1 MLTLKQITKNY
12 TTGNE
17 TVQAL
22 KGIDI
27 SFRSSEF
34 VAILGHSGCGKTT
47 MLNIIGGLD
56 KYSSGDL
63 VISGKST
70 KDFTDH
76 DWDTYRNHRVGFVF
90 QSYNLIEHQ
99 SVLANVELALTL
111 SGVSRAERLR
121 RAAEALTKV
130 GLGDQ
135 LSKKPNQ
142 MSGGQMQRVAIA
154 RALVNNPEILLADEP
169 TGALDSATSVQIM
182 ELIKEIAKDRLV
194 IMVTHNPELASEY
207 ATRTV
212 NLLDGNII
220 EDSDPYTPEEPIAT
234 EESAKKKRKRKDK
247 GAKKTSMSFFTAL
260 TLSFNN
266 LLTKK
271 ARTLLTSFAGS
282 IGIIG
287 IALILSISNGI
298 DAYIT
303 GVEEDTLSS
312 YPLQIEE
319 ATVNL
324 TDLMLNM
331 SGENT
336 GKNPHEMDKI
346 YSNDIMSEMIEVMTS
361 NLSQNNLE
369 AFRKFL
375 EGGASG
381 MEELTSGIQYK
392 YSTPLNI
399 YMADTS
405 NGIKQVNP
413 NKVIEKMGFATT
425 NSATSAMAQTNPM
438 MSDAWQELLDNRD
451 LLDKQYDI
459 LAGRMPS
466 AYNEIVIIADKNNE
480 ISDFTMYS
488 LGLKDSD
495 ELPQLMADIAAG
507 KEIKTVQTSYTYDEL
522 MALEYKLLINTDY
535 YKENENGVFEDM
547 SKDEDYMKSVLEK
560 SETIKVV
567 GIIKPSDEAVSSVM
581 TEGIGYEAALM
592 EHLIMKVNDS
602 AAVKAQKENKDVDI
616 FTGTHFPTEED
627 KKLNEQPLTME
638 IINNYINTLP
648 EKEKAEYSGAIQQ
661 MKMMGMPDEQIIEM
675 FEKARKENSTEATY
689 EGNLDILGVANINK
703 PSSILIYPKDFA
715 AKEAIGEIISE
726 YNDGVVEE
734 DKIEYTDYIGLLM
747 SSVTTIINAISY
759 VLIAFVSI
767 SLVVSSIMIGI
778 ITYISVLERTKE
790 IGILRAIG
798 ASKRDISRVFNA
810 ETLIVGLAAGAI
822 GIGLTLLLSIPINAI
837 IYSLTDIAGVAALP
851 PVGGVAL
858 VIISMVLTLISGLI
872 PAKFAAKKDP
882 VEALRS
888 E

>member
-1 MLTLKQITKNY
+1 MLTLKQIVKNY
-12 TTGNE
+12 TTGDE

-22 KGIDI
+22 KGVDI

-63 VISGKST
+63 IISGRST
-70 KDFTDH
+70 KEFTDH

-111 SGVSRAERLR
+111 SGVSRAERRR
-121 RAAEALTKV
+121 RAADALAKV

-135 LSKKPNQ
+135 LNKKPNQ

-154 RALVNNPEILLADEP
+154 RALVNDPEILLADEP
-169 TGALDSATSVQIM
+169 TGALDSQTSEQIM

-194 IMVTHNPELASEY
+194 IMVTHNPELASKY

-212 NLLDGNII
+212 HLLDGNII
-220 EDSDPYTPEEPIAT
+220 EDSDPYTPEESAVP
-234 EESAKKKRKRKDK
+234 EEPAKKKRKKKDK
-247 GAKKTSMSFFTAL
+247 NAKKTSMSFFTAL
-260 TLSFNN
+260 SLSFNN

-271 ARTLLTSFAGS
+271 ARTVLTSFAGS

-298 DAYIT
+298 DAYISS
-303 GVEEDTLSS
+303 VEEDTLSS

-319 ATVNL
+319 ATVNFN
-324 TDLMLNM
+324 DLLKNM
-331 SGENT
+331 AGEHT
-336 GKNPHEMDKI
+336 GETAHEMDKV
-346 YSNDIMSEMIEVMTS
+346 YSNDIMSEMISVMTS
-361 NLSQNNLE
+361 NVSQNNLE
-369 AFRKFL
+369 AFRKYL

-381 MEELTSGIQYK
+381 IETLTSGVQYK

-405 NGIKQVNP
+405 DGVKQINP
-413 NKVIEKMGFATT
+413 NKVLEKMGIATT
-425 NSATSAMAQTNPM
+425 NSATNPM
-438 MSDAWQELLDNRD
+438 AKASPMMADAWQELLDNTE
-451 LLDKQYDI
+451 LMDKQYDI
-459 LAGRMPS
+459 LAGRMPTE
-466 AYNEIVIIADKNNE
+466 YNEIVIITDKNNE

-488 LGLKDSD
+488 LGLKDSSK
-495 ELPQLMADIAAG
+495 LPSLMADIAAG
-507 KEIKTVQTSYTYDEL
+507 KEIETVQTSFTYDEL

-535 YKENENGVFEDM
+535 YKENSNGVFEDM
-547 SKDEDYMKSVLEK
+547 SENEDYIKSVLEK

-567 GIIKPSDEAVSSVM
+567 GIIKPSDEAVSSVLS
-581 TEGIGYEAALM
+581 EGIGYNASLM
-592 EHLIMKVNDS
+592 EHLIQKVNGS
-602 AAVKAQKENKDVDI
+602 AAVKAQKQNEDIDI

-638 IINNYINTLP
+638 VINNYINTLP
-648 EKEKAEYSGAIQQ
+648 EKEKAEYSSAIQQ
-661 MKMMGMPDEQIIEM
+661 MKAMGMPDEQIIEM
-675 FEKARKENSTEATY
+675 FERARKENSTDATY
-689 EGNLDILGVANINK
+689 EGNLNILGVADIDK
-703 PSSILIYPKDFA
+703 PSRILIYPKDFA
-715 AKEAIGEIISE
+715 AKENIAEIITE
-726 YNDGVVEE
+726 YNDGVVDA

-822 GIGLTLLLSIPINAI
+822 GIGLTLLLNIPINAI
-837 IYSLTDIAGVAALP
+837 IYYVTDISGVAALP

-872 PAKFAAKKDP
+872 PARIAAKKDP
-882 VEALRS
+882 VVALRS